1 MLPLFFSA
9 ILIGI
14 VSYTVFTLNQQKAD
28 STVINI
34 AGRQRMLTQKF
45 SKELLDELNAAQVRS
60 AAIKIASGAGT
71 QIVADRSYYT
81 KHVIGKLKRD
91 WPDFKASENHRSI
104 SGAIPYPATY
114 VQEVADDLDRSAGYE
129 YTLRS
134 KWNINPDKGLSN
146 DFERNAWDALS
157 KNPDKP
163 YSGLVQTERG
173 VMLHYATADVAA
185 SGCANCHNGRGDSP
199 KRDFEVGDLMGILVV
214 STLATSNPEISK
226 ALLAG
231 KDQVRN
237 SEKTG
242 KLFDVS
248 LEALRFGGITYADL
262 GMTREVSLPGNEEAA
277 IEEKLAEVASS
288 WDELKIAARNV
299 QQEKVNSS
307 EYLRQLAIIR
317 SSNLKTLKTM
327 NQAVMRLADWSQKNT
342 VSMMYA
348 EGVILL
354 ISLIVGIVISLLL
367 VRSFFAQLGAEPGQ
381 VQEIAQSIA
390 NGEFEFEISYQGK
403 QPIGVLASMITMRD
417 NLKERIEADALVAQA
432 NGRIKT
438 ALDSVGANVMLAD
451 VDMNIIYMNNAVTK
465 MMKDAETKLRESL
478 PGFDADKLIGANID
492 SFHKNPSH
500 QRALLADLKT
510 PYQGTAEISGLTFK
524 VIANPVFGDD
534 GERIGTVVE

>member
-1 MLPLFFSA
+1 MDNLRSSFAKNLSVKQKLFMLPLFFSA

-28 STVINI
+28 SMII
-34 AGRQRMLTQKF
+34 DLAGRQRMLSQKF
-45 SKELLDELNAAQVRS
+45 SGELLDELNVAQIKS
-60 AAIKIASGAGT
+60 AAMKTASGASV

-91 WPDFKASENHRSI
+91 WPDFKASVDHRSI
-104 SGAIPYPATY
+104 PGAIPFPATY
-114 VQEVADDLDRSAGYE
+114 VQEVSENLDKSAGYE

-146 DFERNAWDALS
+146 DFERNAWEALS
-157 KNPDKP
+157 EYPGKP
-163 YSGLVQTERG
+163 YSELMQTKQG

-199 KRDFEVGDLMGILVV
+199 KRDFEVGDLMGILVT
-214 STLATSNPEISK
+214 STLVTGDPELSK
-226 ALLAG
+226 SLLAG
-231 KDQVRN
+231 KDKFKN
-237 SEKTG
+237 FEKTG
-242 KLFDVS
+242 KLFDVT
-248 LEALRFGGITYADL
+248 LEALRFGGITYVDL
-262 GMTREVSLPGNEEAA
+262 GMTREVNLPDNEDAA

-288 WDELKIAARNV
+288 WDELKTAARNV

-307 EYLRQLAIIR
+307 EYLRELAIIR
-317 SSNLKTLKTM
+317 SQSLKMLKSM
-327 NQAVMRLADWSQKNT
+327 NEAMKLYTDRSQNNT
-342 VSMMYA
+342 VAMMYA

-354 ISLIVGIVISLLL
+354 ISLIAGIAFALLL
-367 VRSFFAQLGAEPGQ
+367 TRNLTGALNSGLDVAQKISQGDFSSVIEIKSNDETGQ
-381 VQEIAQSIA
+381 LLQSL
-390 NGEFEFEISYQGK
+390 QVM
-403 QPIGVLASMITMRD
+403 QD

-478 PGFDADKLIGANID
+478 P
-492 SFHKNPSH
+492 
-500 QRALLADLKT
+500 
-510 PYQGTAEISGLTFK
+510 
-524 VIANPVFGDD
+524 
-534 GERIGTVVE
+534 